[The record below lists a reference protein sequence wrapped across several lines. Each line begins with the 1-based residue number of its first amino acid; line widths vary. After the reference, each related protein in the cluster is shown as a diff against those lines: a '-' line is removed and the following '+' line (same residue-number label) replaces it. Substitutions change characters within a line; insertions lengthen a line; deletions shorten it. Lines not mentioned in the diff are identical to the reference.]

1 MPTYTFNAK
10 AIAFGETTIIKI
22 PDEISSQLSSRGM
35 NFAEITFMNADGNS
49 IADAAAT
56 YPLPLE
62 PDGNK
67 SHWFYVPMPLHNII
81 IKDTPFE
88 IHLTPLDE
96 WPSPE
101 VPEDFID
108 GLKQSALYNFYHDL
122 TPKAQWEWMRW
133 IQMTSNPA
141 TREKRI
147 TVSMDKMH
155 KGMKRPCCFDQTRCT
170 DYRICS
176 NGMLKI
182 TL

>member
-1 MPTYTFNAK
+1 MPTLPFKSDVLVYGNHK
-10 AIAFGETTIIKI
+10 IIKL
-22 PDEISSQLSSRGM
+22 PNEISSQLSSRGM
-35 NFAEITFMNADGNS
+35 NFAEIRFLSSDGRAIS
-49 IADAAAT
+49 DAATA

-67 SHWFYVPMPLHNII
+67 SHWFYVPESLCDALVPGSTL
-81 IKDTPFE
+81 E
-88 IHLTPLDE
+88 LQLTPQDE
-96 WPSPE
+96 WPSPV
-101 VPEDFID
+101 VPDDFIE
-108 GLKQSALYNFYHDL
+108 GLKQSSLYDFYHDL
-122 TPKAQWEWMRW
+122 TSKAQWEWMRW
-133 IQMTSNPA
+133 IQMTNNPS

>member
-1 MPTYTFNAK
+1 MPILPFKSDVLVYGNHK
-10 AIAFGETTIIKI
+10 IIKL

-35 NFAEITFMNADGNS
+35 NFAEIRFLSNGGQPDV
-49 IADAAAT
+49 DAKPAYA
-56 YPLPLE
+56 LPLE
-62 PDGNK
+62 PDGNG
-67 SHWFYVPMPLHNII
+67 SHWFYVPMTLHDTII
-81 IKDTPFE
+81 ADTHFE
-88 IHLTPLDE
+88 VRLTPLEE

-101 VPEDFID
+101 VPEDFVER
-108 GLKQSALYNFYHDL
+108 LKLSALYDFYHDL

-133 IQMTSNPA
+133 IQMTNNPS

>member
-1 MPTYTFNAK
+1 MPTFTFK
-10 AIAFGETTIIKI
+10 SDVLVYGSHKIIKL

-35 NFAEITFMNADGNS
+35 NFAEISFMSNS
-49 IADAAAT
+49 GLSISDAST
-56 YPLPLE
+56 KYPLPLE

-67 SHWFYVPMPLHNII
+67 SHWFYVPVPICEAIETADNLVMQ
-81 IKDTPFE
+81 
-88 IHLTPLDE
+88 LTPIEE

-101 VPEDFID
+101 VPDDFIE
-108 GLKQSALYNFYHDL
+108 GLKLSALYDYYHDL

-133 IQMTSNPA
+133 VQMTNNPA
-141 TREKRI
+141 TRDKRI
-147 TVSMDKMH
+147 TASMDKMH